1 MSSSLRCATAGWAP
15 APGATTPARDSVG
28 WESKRETI
36 YCLTRYVAREI
47 FGHPCAAPQRV
58 STPYSAG

>member
-28 WESKRETI
+28 WQSKREI
-36 YCLTRYVAREI
+36 IRCLKRYVAREI